1 MVISASTPVSGIGN
15 SIGEGRLYAVSAGFV
30 RGGYVRLELGAAQP
44 RVEFVRVAYDVE
56 AAARQVIDAGL
67 PEEFAEFLRTGGRP
81 DAS

>member
-1 MVISASTPVSGIGN
+1 M
-15 SIGEGRLYAVSAGFV
+15 